1 MNNPLVYQTFR
12 LWCTERSLHII
23 IANVVSLSLQVQADP
38 NRIVVSGQSLA
49 ATAVG
54 KTSFFTI
61 SNVTGSVEDVEVS
74 VEGELFLLS
83 IGYVV
88 FTECAFY
95 IMNKSCP
102 RTYSY
107 FSWVS

>member
-1 MNNPLVYQTFR
+1 MLTFHFASINN
-12 LWCTERSLHII
+12 I
-23 IANVVSLSLQVQADP
+23 SLSFQVQADP

-74 VEGELFLLS
+74 VEGELLLLS
-83 IGYVV
+83 
-88 FTECAFY
+88 
-95 IMNKSCP
+95 
-102 RTYSY
+102 
-107 FSWVS
+107 

>member
-1 MNNPLVYQTFR
+1 MFPYFKLFP
-12 LWCTERSLHII
+12 SI
-23 IANVVSLSLQVQADP
+23 LQVQADP

-74 VEGELFLLS
+74 VEGESL
-83 IGYVV
+83 
-88 FTECAFY
+88 
-95 IMNKSCP
+95 
-102 RTYSY
+102 
-107 FSWVS
+107 

>member
-1 MNNPLVYQTFR
+1 MLLTEKPCHSLVAFTICIILVIQSFRNVLSFQT
-12 LWCTERSLHII
+12 SSS
-23 IANVVSLSLQVQADP
+23 VLQVQADP

-74 VEGELFLLS
+74 VEGESHHNAKNYLANL
-83 IGYVV
+83 
-88 FTECAFY
+88 
-95 IMNKSCP
+95 
-102 RTYSY
+102 
-107 FSWVS
+107 